1 MLTDKGSRATVKT
14 AMTNKGYALAF
25 SALIGFCFFSPSFAT
40 TPPPKDDHY
49 TMQVNYLDHAN
60 EGLYEIQVNNK
71 YNVVMT
77 AVIDRVESDKDLGY
91 VYAFDTETLA
101 PRWRTQVPHQAFSL
115 AQDRTNDKLFVGLAK
130 NNALRLSRIN
140 IATGE
145 VEKTG
150 PRLQV
155 QPENFK
161 GNQGIRHQVYVP
173 LTNELFVVYSST
185 SSKETGGVNSQKLL
199 VVDPERLEVKSE
211 VIGAFPDT
219 GYALHFDEN
228 TNKLYTAGRFINE
241 IDPISKKV
249 TNQLQLDKAMP
260 AVGNILALAVDSKNN
275 RIFAAQ
281 NIFRSEG
288 ESDGVY
294 VLDLKNG
301 AQQNFIRTGRGS
313 ISIGY
318 DPKRNDVYVTNFRE
332 GSISVINAE
341 DHKIKKTFRIG
352 PLPNEI
358 ALDIEKDRLYVGL
371 KEVYSSRSS
380 TGDFV
385 AGAKERLLKIQLPS
399 AP

>member
-1 MLTDKGSRATVKT
+1 MLTVKGGRATVKT

-25 SALIGFCFFSPSFAT
+25 SALIGLYFFSPSFAT
-40 TPPPKDDHY
+40 TLPPKDDHY

-101 PRWRTQVPHQAFSL
+101 PRWRTQLPHQAFSL
-115 AQDRTNDKLFVGLAK
+115 AQDRTNDKLFVGLVK

-155 QPENFK
+155 QPEDFK
-161 GNQGIRHQVYVP
+161 GNEGIRHQVYVP

-185 SSKETGGVNSQKLL
+185 SSNETGGINSQRLL

-249 TNQLQLDKAMP
+249 TNQLQLDKATP
-260 AVGNILALAVDSKNN
+260 PVGNILALAVDSKKN

-294 VLDLKNG
+294 VLDLKDG
-301 AQQNFIRTGRGS
+301 TQKDFIRTGRGS
-313 ISIGY
+313 ISISY
-318 DPKRNDVYVTNFRE
+318 DPKRNNVYVTNFRD
-332 GSISVINAE
+332 GSISVVNTE
-341 DHKIKKTFRIG
+341 NNEIKKAFNIG

-358 ALDIEKDRLYVGL
+358 ALDLEKDRLYVGL

-380 TGDFV
+380 TGDYV